1 MDRKTLEFLFLL
13 GALLFSFV
21 FATFL
26 VKKQIKRSKEGQQ
39 ERDYLENHILKS
51 GTPTMGGISI
61 VVATISSFL
70 LFNKFVIDKE
80 ILTILIIYLGFFLVG
95 FLDDFVKLKFKSY
108 RGISGKLRL
117 LLETLIVVWSLV
129 VLSKN
134 SSLTDYLSFEINNKD
149 FTFGIFTIP
158 LIIFIVLGSSNA
170 FNLTDGLDGLA
181 SGLHII
187 ALLPFMMLSLIY
199 NHYSLS
205 LFLMCQ
211 IGSLLGFLCFNM
223 HPAKIFM
230 GDVGSLPLGALLG
243 ISTIILNKP
252 FILFLAGMIFV
263 VETVSVI
270 IQVISFQTT
279 GKRVFLMT
287 PIHHHFEKKGWAEW
301 KVVMVFWLVGII
313 FSLIAIV
320 AGVLV

>member
-1 MDRKTLEFLFLL
+1 MDKRTLEFFLL
-13 GALLFSFV
+13 IGALLFSFTLS
-21 FATFL
+21 AFL
-26 VKKQIKRSKEGQQ
+26 VKKQIKKAKQGQQ
-39 ERDYLENHILKS
+39 ERDYLANHIVKS

-61 VVATISSFL
+61 IGATIITFF
-70 LFNKFVIDKE
+70 LFNKFSINRE
-80 ILTILIIYLGFFLVG
+80 ILTILIVYIGFFLVG
-95 FLDDFVKLKFKSY
+95 FFDDYNKLKFKSY

-117 LLETLIVVWSLV
+117 LLETLIVVWGLV
-129 VLSKN
+129 VLTKN
-134 SSLTDYLSFEINNKD
+134 QSIDNFLSFKLNNK
-149 FTFGIFTIP
+149 TLSFGVFTIP
-158 LIIFIVLGSSNA
+158 LIVFIVVGSSNA

-181 SGLHII
+181 SGLNVI
-187 ALLPFMMLSLIY
+187 ALLPFMMLSLMY

-211 IGSLLGFLCFNM
+211 IGSLLGFLCYNI

-243 ISTIILNKP
+243 ISAIILNRP
-252 FILFLAGMIFV
+252 FILLLTGMIFV
-263 VETVSVI
+263 IETVSVI

-287 PIHHHFEKKGWAEW
+287 PIHHHFEKKGWEEW

-313 FSLIAIV
+313 FSLLAII
-320 AGVLV
+320 AGVLK